1 MNNIKIL
8 VTLLFISGVVKAQTI
23 GDILRQI
30 EQNNTVLASLR
41 QYGEAEKI
49 GNKTGIYP
57 ANPEVEYHY
66 LWGNSSN
73 IGNRTDF
80 NATQSFDFPT
90 AYHYKQKISE
100 NKNIQIDT
108 KYRIECQKILLE
120 AKRTCI
126 ELIYLNIYSSEL
138 DKRLQ
143 YARQIADAYQSKYD
157 NGEANI
163 IDLNKAKL
171 GLLNIEKQSGILQAD
186 RELLKSELIRLNGG
200 NSIDF
205 TSMNYDIDP
214 LPSDFEQWYVLIKDN
229 NLSIRYLQQE
239 TELSKKSEK
248 LQRALNLPKFF
259 AGYMSEKVMNEHF
272 QGVTIGISVPLWEN
286 KNTVKQIKARTL
298 ANQATEND
306 ANFRF
311 YNETKALYRKAEKL
325 HQIISGYT
333 KNMIAVNN
341 SELLKKALDTG
352 ELSLINYIQELSI
365 YYEAV
370 NNLFETEKEYH
381 LIVAEMRQ
389 WEF

>member
-8 VTLLFISGVVKAQTI
+8 IVLLFITGVTKAQTI

-66 LWGNSSN
+66 LWGNKSN

-80 NATQSFDFPT
+80 SATQSFDFPT

-120 AKRTCI
+120 AKRICI

-143 YARQIADAYQSKYD
+143 HARQIAGAYQSKYD

-163 IDLNKAKL
+163 IDLNKAKFS
-171 GLLNIEKQSGILQAD
+171 LLNIEKQSGILQVD

-205 TSMNYDIDP
+205 MLMNYDTEP
-214 LPSDFEQWYVLIKDN
+214 LPSDFEQWYASIKDN
-229 NLSIRYLQQE
+229 NLFIKYLQKE
-239 TELSKKSEK
+239 TELSKKNEK

-259 AGYMSEKVMNEHF
+259 AGYMSEKVMTEHF
-272 QGVTIGISVPLWEN
+272 QGVTVGVSIPLWEN

-311 YNETKALYRKAEKL
+311 YNETKALYRKAVKL
-325 HQIISGYT
+325 RQIITDYT
-333 KNMIAVNN
+333 KNMIVVNN

-352 ELSLINYIQELSI
+352 ELSLIDYMQELSI
-365 YYEAV
+365 YYESV
-370 NNLFETEKEYH
+370 NNLFETEKKYH
-381 LIVAEMRQ
+381 LIVAEMKQ
-389 WEF
+389 WIR